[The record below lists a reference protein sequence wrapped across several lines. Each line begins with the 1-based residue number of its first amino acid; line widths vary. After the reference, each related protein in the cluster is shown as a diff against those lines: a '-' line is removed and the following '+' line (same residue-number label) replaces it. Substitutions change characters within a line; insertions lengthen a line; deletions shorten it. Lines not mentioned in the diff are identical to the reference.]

1 MVDNSIIAKSGS
13 GAGVAK
19 RTICIQNPAAIS
31 VKNESLAISQNGDL
45 KGLIPLEDIWVL
57 IIEAHQVQVT
67 AAALSR
73 LVDTGIGVML
83 CGDDHMPN
91 GLLLPIGA
99 HSRHAAIVED
109 QLAISKPLKKRLWQ
123 RIVRAKIAN
132 QGKVLDLIGSD
143 GSTVKRMVKEVLS
156 GDTSNRESVAAT
168 AYFRRLLPR
177 GGRRAGPYTPALDYG
192 YTVLRSGIGRTAVS
206 GGWLV
211 SRGIHH
217 SNNLNAFNLVDD
229 LIEPFRPV
237 VDLLVVQEELGG
249 ELTSDIKRRL
259 ASVFEILVKTTTGEV
274 PVQVAIE
281 EELDTL
287 KTAVRK
293 GDASL
298 LELPSVIPLKRA
310 SLE

>member
-1 MVDNSIIAKSGS
+1 MVDNEIITKLGS
-13 GAGVAK
+13 GAGVTK
-19 RTICIQNPAAIS
+19 RTICIQNPASIA
-31 VKNESLAISQNGDL
+31 VKNGSLAISQDGNL
-45 KGLIPLEDIWVL
+45 RGLVPLEDIWVL
-57 IIEAHQVQVT
+57 IIESHQVQVT

-73 LVDTGIGVML
+73 LVDAGIGVML

-99 HSRHAAIVED
+99 HSRHAAIVDD

-123 RIVRAKIAN
+123 RIVKAKIAN
-132 QGKVLDLIGSD
+132 QGRVLDLLGSD
-143 GSTVKRMVKEVLS
+143 GSSVRGLVNEVLS

-249 ELTSDIKRRL
+249 ELTSERKRRL
-259 ASVFEILVKTTTGEV
+259 ASVFEILVRTEMGEV

-287 KTAVRK
+287 KTAVK
-293 GDASL
+293 EGDASL
-298 LELPSVIPLKRA
+298 LELPSIIPLKRA
-310 SLE
+310 SIE

>member
-1 MVDNSIIAKSGS
+1 MP
-13 GAGVAK
+13 K
-19 RTICIQNPAAIS
+19 RTICIQNPASLS
-31 VKNESLAISQNGDL
+31 VKNGSLAILQKEEL
-45 KGLIPLEDIWVL
+45 RGLVPLEDIWVV

-73 LVDTGIGVML
+73 LVDAGIGIMT

-109 QLAISKPLKKRLWQ
+109 QLAISKPLQKRLWQ
-123 RIVRAKIAN
+123 RIVKSKIIN
-132 QGKVLDLIGSD
+132 QGEVLELLGFD
-143 GSTVKRMVKEVLS
+143 GSSVKKLAKEVLS
-156 GDTSNRESVAAT
+156 GDASNRESVAAT
-168 AYFRRLLPR
+168 AYFKRLLPR
-177 GGRRAGPYTPALDYG
+177 GGRRSGPCTPALDYG
-192 YTVLRSGIGRTAVS
+192 YTVLRAGIGRTAVS

-237 VDLLVVQEELGG
+237 VDLLVVQEELGR
-249 ELTSDIKRRL
+249 ELTPEVKKRL
-259 ASVFEILVKTTTGEV
+259 ASIFEVVVRTPLGEV

-281 EELDTL
+281 EELNTL
-287 KTAVRK
+287 RSAVK
-293 GDASL
+293 EGDASL
-298 LELPSVIPLKRA
+298 LELPSVIPLRRA
-310 SLE
+310 VLE

>member
-1 MVDNSIIAKSGS
+1 M
-13 GAGVAK
+13 AK
-19 RTICIQNPAAIS
+19 RTICIQNPASIT
-31 VKNESLAISQNGDL
+31 VKNESLAISQNGTL

-57 IIEAHQVQVT
+57 IIESHQVQVT

-73 LVDTGIGVML
+73 LVDAGIGVML

-91 GLLLPIGA
+91 GLLLPMGA
-99 HSRHAAIVED
+99 HSRHAAIVDD

-123 RIVRAKIAN
+123 RIVRAKISN
-132 QGKVLDLIGSD
+132 QGKVLDLLGSD
-143 GSTVKRMVKEVLS
+143 GTTMKRLSKEVLS

-249 ELTSDIKRRL
+249 ELTSEIKRRL
-259 ASVFEILVKTTTGEV
+259 ASVFEILVKTATGEV

-287 KTAVRK
+287 KSAVRK
-293 GDASL
+293 ADASL
-298 LELPSVIPLKRA
+298 LELPNVIPLKRA

>member
-1 MVDNSIIAKSGS
+1 MR
-13 GAGVAK
+13 VAK
-19 RTICIQNPAAIS
+19 RTICIQNPASIS

-45 KGLIPLEDIWVL
+45 RGLIPLEDIWVL
-57 IIEAHQVQVT
+57 IIESHQVQVT

-73 LVDTGIGVML
+73 LVDAGIGVML

-123 RIVRAKIAN
+123 RIVKAKITN
-132 QGKVLDLIGSD
+132 QARVLDLLGSD
-143 GSTVKRMVKEVLS
+143 GSAVKGLANEVLS
-156 GDTSNRESVAAT
+156 GDTSNREAVAAT
-168 AYFRRLLPR
+168 AYFRCLLPR

-192 YTVLRSGIGRTAVS
+192 YTVLRSGIGRAAVG

-237 VDLLVVQEELGG
+237 VDLLVIQERLGG
-249 ELTSDIKRRL
+249 ALTPDIKKGL
-259 ASVFEILVKTTTGEV
+259 ASIFEVLVRTEMGEV

-287 KTAVRK
+287 KAAVRE
-293 GDASL
+293 GNASL
-298 LELPSVIPLKRA
+298 LELPNVIPLKRA